1 MPVSNSC
8 QIQKSSLETFVAL
21 PRFLQVV
28 PSLLVLTTAIA
39 WGTSSHAGGRVPDSG
54 LRGDTAV
61 TVAAGPV
68 GEFGAGAG
76 VGVGLGAPGG
86 AQATTGLN
94 SDLRAGVD
102 DNVTAGQRRTATGA
116 ANAGRGAQPAAGLKA
131 SAGVNGATES
141 ESAGRTLGG
150 GRNTGQALG
159 SPVARTGK
167 MTARAAKADVSGGVK
182 GEAQGAAGGGASAS
196 AGAVSGVT
204 LGN

>member
-1 MPVSNSC
+1 MPTSNC
-8 QIQKSSLETFVAL
+8 CRIQKSTLDTFVAL

-39 WGTSSHAGGRVPDSG
+39 WGTSSHAGARVPDSG
-54 LRGDTAV
+54 LRNDTAV

-68 GEFGAGAG
+68 GELGASAD

-102 DNVTAGQRRTATGA
+102 DNVTAGQRRKATGA
-116 ANAGRGAQPAAGLKA
+116 AG
-131 SAGVNGATES
+131 
-141 ESAGRTLGG
+141 
-150 GRNTGQALG
+150 
-159 SPVARTGK
+159 
-167 MTARAAKADVSGGVK
+167 
-182 GEAQGAAGGGASAS
+182 AS

>member
-1 MPVSNSC
+1 MPVFNSC
-8 QIQKSSLETFVAL
+8 RIQKSSLETFVAL

-54 LRGDTAV
+54 VRNDMAV

-68 GEFGAGAG
+68 GEIGASAG

-94 SDLRAGVD
+94 SDLRADVD
-102 DNVTAGQRRTATGA
+102 DNVTAGQRRMA
-116 ANAGRGAQPAAGLKA
+116 
-131 SAGVNGATES
+131 
-141 ESAGRTLGG
+141 
-150 GRNTGQALG
+150 
-159 SPVARTGK
+159 
-167 MTARAAKADVSGGVK
+167 M
-182 GEAQGAAGGGASAS
+182 GGAVAS